1 MIQTISK
8 RLLVLVLLI
17 LLTMLVLLC
26 YLISFYL
33 TIYSSI
39 IIFILCTWSFTKF
52 IINLLV
58 FPGSYGFW
66 QRIVEFHYSQEL
78 SEQTVHK
85 LKNLKDY
92 LKTLKDPNSAPP
104 LPDHSIRLFQKLILT
119 LINNFSLLES
129 ERSITQDQQILLF
142 CLKELKNSLVSTKVN
157 FPDGFRISIW
167 DLIENPDQGV
177 SLEDRENIEEC
188 MGICDKVV
196 EMVSRNAQRS
206 LVRGGFL
213 LGTAEYMRA
222 DLLKRFVCEQ
232 FWIDNEGVRLDC
244 IWISGVVSTTD
255 SSVVIFCNPNAAYYE
270 FAYFQTDWI
279 EMYVG
284 SGVNLV
290 MWNYRGYGRS
300 TGRPDLSKMKIDA
313 EKIAEYL
320 KKTKG
325 CKVLGVHG
333 ESLGGSIASHLANS
347 TKVNFLFA
355 DRTFASLSQTAKYNY
370 GSFASTLF
378 HLFGPSDSNSVQ
390 DFISADCTKLL
401 SCDCNDLMINNLS
414 SLKSG
419 IAFYYFSQNPNRFP
433 FSENELKSL
442 IIAIN
447 DIQAIGKFTKCID
460 RTKKRAKK
468 RGSIEYSTILL
479 TLVNYLDEIL
489 YLVDSGGESFMDL
502 FDACSELRVKNWIW
516 VLGLWGSTPE
526 VYSNSHTNNLQSAI
540 EKFRVSSKEL
550 LQVVIEYEKSEN
562 EQVLGLLKH
571 FRTVLGVLDR
581 CREWVQENAPNEELS
596 GKLLPLRCGHNGS
609 FNSLERFLYE
619 QHLQSAGIFN

>member
-1 MIQTISK
+1 MKTISK
-8 RLLVLVLLI
+8 KFLLIALFALFLTLVLI
-17 LLTMLVLLC
+17 C
-26 YLISFYL
+26 YFISLYL

-39 IIFILCTWSFTKF
+39 FLFVLSTWSFTKF

-58 FPGSYGFW
+58 FPGSYRFW
-66 QRIVEFHYSQEL
+66 QRIIEFHYSQEL

-85 LKNLKDY
+85 LKNLKNY
-92 LKTLKDPNSAPP
+92 LKTLQDPNSAPP

-129 ERSITQDQQILLF
+129 DRLITQDQQILLF
-142 CLKELKNSLVSTKVN
+142 HLKDLKNSLVNTKVN
-157 FPDGFRISIW
+157 FFDGFRMSIW

-177 SLEDRENIEEC
+177 SLEDKENIEESVK
-188 MGICDKVV
+188 ICDKIA
-196 EMVSRNAQRS
+196 EMINQNAQRS
-206 LVRGGFL
+206 MLRGGYL
-213 LGTAEYMRA
+213 LGTLEYMRA

-232 FWIDNEGVRLDC
+232 FWVDNQGVQLDC
-244 IWISGVVSTTD
+244 IWISGIVSTSD
-255 SSVVIFCNPNAAYYE
+255 SPVVIFCNPNAAYYE

-279 EMYVG
+279 ELYVG
-284 SGVNLV
+284 SGINLV

-300 TGRPDLSKMKIDA
+300 SGRPDLSKMKIDA
-313 EKIAEYL
+313 EKVAGYV
-320 KKTKG
+320 KNQKG
-325 CKVLGVHG
+325 CKILGVHG

-355 DRTFASLSQTAKYNY
+355 DRTFTSLSKTAKYNY

-378 HLFGPSDSNSVQ
+378 YLFGPVDSDSVL
-390 DFISADCTKLL
+390 DFISADCFKLL

-419 IAFYYFSQNPNRFP
+419 IAFYYFSQYPNRFP
-433 FSENELKSL
+433 FSENELKNL

-447 DIQAIGKFTKCID
+447 NIQTIGKFTKCID
-460 RTKKRAKK
+460 RTKKRLKK
-468 RGSIEYSTILL
+468 RGSIEYGNILL
-479 TLVNYLDEIL
+479 TLANYLDEIL

-502 FDACSELRVKNWIW
+502 FEGCTELRVKNWIW

-526 VYSNSHTNNLQSAI
+526 VYSNSHSNNLQSAI
-540 EKFRVSSKEL
+540 EKFKVSSKEL
-550 LQVVIEYEKSEN
+550 LQVVVEYEKSEN
-562 EQVLGLLKH
+562 EQVLGILKQ
-571 FRTVLGVLDR
+571 FRTILGFLNK
-581 CREWVQENAPNEELS
+581 CKEWVQENAPNEEIA

-619 QHLQSAGIFN
+619 QHLQTAGIFN